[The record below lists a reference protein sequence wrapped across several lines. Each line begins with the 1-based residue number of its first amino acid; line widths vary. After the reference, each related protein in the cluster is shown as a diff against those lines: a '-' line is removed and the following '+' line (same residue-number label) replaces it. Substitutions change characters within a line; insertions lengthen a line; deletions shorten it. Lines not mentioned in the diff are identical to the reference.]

1 MRGSTLV
8 PADYLD
14 TLFDTGAERRQLSE

>member
-14 TLFDTGAERRQLSE
+14 TLFDTGAERQQLSE